1 MKDKNYQ
8 LTVDALL
15 RYQDAMYRIAMSTV
29 RNADDAL
36 DIVQASALKAL
47 ENYHKLKSPD
57 SIRSWLFRIV
67 VNEAI
72 DHIKSSGRELLGE
85 ENIPESPYHEPAYD
99 RSGEDVCEA
108 VMKLPEQLGIPVI
121 LRYYEELSLREI
133 SEVTGINL
141 STVKTRLY
149 KAHKLLGADLQEDY
163 L

>member
-72 DHIKSSGRELLGE
+72 DHIKASGRELLRE
-85 ENIPESPYHEPAYD
+85 ENIAEAPYHEPAYN
-99 RSGEDVCEA
+99 RSGEDVYEA
-108 VMKLPEQLGIPVI
+108 VMKLPEQLRILVI
-121 LRYYEELSLREI
+121 LRYYEELSLKEI

-149 KAHKLLGADLQEDY
+149 KAHKLLGADLQEEY

>member
-72 DHIKSSGRELLGE
+72 DHIKASGRELLCE
-85 ENIPESPYHEPAYD
+85 ENIPEAPYHEPAYD
-99 RSGEDVCEA
+99 RSGEDVYEA
-108 VMKLPEQLGIPVI
+108 VMKLPEQLRILVI
-121 LRYYEELSLREI
+121 LRYYEELSLKEI

-149 KAHKLLGADLQEDY
+149 KAHKLLGADLQEEY

>member
-85 ENIPESPYHEPAYD
+85 ENIPESSYHEPAYD

-108 VMKLPEQLGIPVI
+108 VMKLPEQLRIPVI

-149 KAHKLLGADLQEDY
+149 KAHKLLGADLQEEY

>member
-36 DIVQASALKAL
+36 DIVQASVLKAL

-72 DHIKSSGRELLGE
+72 DHIKASGRELLGE
-85 ENIPESPYHEPAYD
+85 ENIPEAPYHEPAYD
-99 RSGEDVCEA
+99 RSGEDVYEA
-108 VMKLPEQLGIPVI
+108 VMKLPEQLRILVI
-121 LRYYEELSLREI
+121 LRYYEELSLKEI

-149 KAHKLLGADLQEDY
+149 KAHKLLGADLQEEY

>member
-72 DHIKSSGRELLGE
+72 DHIKASGRELLGE
-85 ENIPESPYHEPAYD
+85 ENIPEAPYHEPAYD
-99 RSGEDVCEA
+99 RSGEDVYEA
-108 VMKLPEQLGIPVI
+108 VMKLPEQLRILVI
-121 LRYYEELSLREI
+121 LRYYEELSLKEI

>member
-85 ENIPESPYHEPAYD
+85 ENIPEAPYHEPAYD
-99 RSGEDVCEA
+99 RSGEDVYEA
-108 VMKLPEQLGIPVI
+108 VMKLPEQLRILVI
-121 LRYYEELSLREI
+121 LRYYEELSLKEI

-149 KAHKLLGADLQEDY
+149 KAHKLLGADFINLG
-163 L
+163 

>member
-72 DHIKSSGRELLGE
+72 DHIKASGRELLGE
-85 ENIPESPYHEPAYD
+85 ENIPEAPYHEPAYD
-99 RSGEDVCEA
+99 RSGEDVYEA
-108 VMKLPEQLGIPVI
+108 VMKLPEQLRILVI
-121 LRYYEELSLREI
+121 LR
-133 SEVTGINL
+133 
-141 STVKTRLY
+141 
-149 KAHKLLGADLQEDY
+149 
-163 L
+163 

>member
-72 DHIKSSGRELLGE
+72 DHIKASGRELLGE
-85 ENIPESPYHEPAYD
+85 ENIPEAPYHEPAYD
-99 RSGEDVCEA
+99 RSGEDVYEA
-108 VMKLPEQLGIPVI
+108 VMKLPEQLRILVI
-121 LRYYEELSLREI
+121 LRYYEELSLKEI

-149 KAHKLLGADLQEDY
+149 KAHKLLGADLQEEY